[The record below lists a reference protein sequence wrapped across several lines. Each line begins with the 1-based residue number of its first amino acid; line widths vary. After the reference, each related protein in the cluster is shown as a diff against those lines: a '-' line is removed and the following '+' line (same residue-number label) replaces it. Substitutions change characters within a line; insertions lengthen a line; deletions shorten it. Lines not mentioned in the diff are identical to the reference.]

1 MAVSK
6 AALPLSLN
14 KQEVSTMRRIAVGF
28 LGLLLTVGVIG
39 CEGDTTTDEPV
50 APATDGTTAD
60 PVADPATDA
69 DADGDVNAVDE
80 EPADPAV
87 E

>member
-1 MAVSK
+1 
-6 AALPLSLN
+6 
-14 KQEVSTMRRIAVGF
+14 MRRIAVGF

-39 CEGDTTTDEPV
+39 CEDTATNEPV
-50 APATDGTTAD
+50 APPADGATAD

-69 DADGDVNAVDE
+69 DADGDVNAVDDA
-80 EPADPAV
+80 PADPAA